1 MTVTRISPSLTQK
14 QINEFFLCTTNKQDM
29 LPFEVERIIVCH
41 TLLEHVAYG
50 RLTEAEEMIA
60 YDPSLLLSQYASN
73 VVTPSGLQIK
83 SITPYE
89 CALSG
94 GDVGMARMM
103 QPYFDRLINGEKDQ
117 KAQYEK
123 YRPYIENIMTQKP
136 YDLQKLVDVLKR
148 SSAEDVQAELN
159 RHTNYERYKDY
170 KSDLRE
176 ELEQFRKAFTPGA
189 INCPQM
195 QFNYMSLQH
204 AYDTYAS
211 QVWPLDNEKCRLFCR
226 QVIGFEQR
234 SLSGRDRQI
243 YAGSL
248 YDYASCEEK
257 APRAFEC
264 AQYKGDSFPVT
275 CGGVS
280 QSGLGFDFHIDIDG
294 EKVAGADAE
303 GGWTSLFLRCVIG
316 SLQNLCRAKATNLQ
330 NLCGHTCGQNLSV

>member
-1 MTVTRISPSLTQK
+1 
-14 QINEFFLCTTNKQDM
+14 
-29 LPFEVERIIVCH
+29 
-41 TLLEHVAYG
+41 
-50 RLTEAEEMIA
+50 
-60 YDPSLLLSQYASN
+60 
-73 VVTPSGLQIK
+73 VVTPSCFQIK

-103 QPYFDRLINGEKDQ
+103 QPYFDIDRLMNGEEEQ
-117 KAQYEK
+117 RAQYEK

-148 SSAEDVQAELN
+148 SSDADVQAELN
-159 RHTNYERYKDY
+159 RHKNYERYQDC
-170 KSDLRE
+170 KSELRD
-176 ELEQFRKAFTPGA
+176 ELEQFRIAFTPGEM
-189 INCPQM
+189 NYPQM

-204 AYDTYAS
+204 AYDIYAS

-257 APRAFEC
+257 APRTFKC
-264 AQYKGDSFPVT
+264 AQYKGNSFPFT
-275 CGGVS
+275 GGEVS
-280 QSGLGFDFHIDIDG
+280 QSGLGFDFFIDIDG
-294 EKVAGADAE
+294 ELMRADD
-303 GGWTSLFLRCVIG
+303 GGLANGYTTYVEQKQQTFRTY
-316 SLQNLCRAKATNLQ
+316 AATPAAR
-330 NLCGHTCGQNLSV
+330 TPRV